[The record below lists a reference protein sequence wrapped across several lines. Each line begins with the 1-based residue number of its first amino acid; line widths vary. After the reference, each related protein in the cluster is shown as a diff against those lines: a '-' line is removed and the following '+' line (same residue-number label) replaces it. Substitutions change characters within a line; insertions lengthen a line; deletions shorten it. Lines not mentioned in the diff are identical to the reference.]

1 MKTAGIAAARPRE
14 KGRAGGHVALA
25 RALAALAG
33 AALLLLALAAAA
45 RLPWAELRLH
55 LDARSWPVAAATIR
69 SVSLSERGMEG
80 ELVLAVAYD
89 YELDGVL
96 HHGHMAS
103 FRDIAAPHDRRL
115 PRPYGRLNFAL
126 VTGRAVPVFHDPRS
140 PGRAVLDR
148 GFEPG
153 VMAGDG
159 LLAALGGM
167 VGLWLVLAPLRRRGV
182 YSAQ

>member
-1 MKTAGIAAARPRE
+1 
-14 KGRAGGHVALA
+14 
-25 RALAALAG
+25 
-33 AALLLLALAAAA
+33 
-45 RLPWAELRLH
+45 
-55 LDARSWPVAAATIR
+55 
-69 SVSLSERGMEG
+69 
-80 ELVLAVAYD
+80 
-89 YELDGVL
+89 
-96 HHGHMAS
+96 MAS

-115 PRPYGRLNFAL
+115 RRLYGRLNFAL

-140 PGRAVLDR
+140 PRRAVLDR

-153 VMAGDG
+153 VMAGDC